1 MNDQTVRGVV
11 YVMTNESMP
20 GLVKIG
26 MTTRGSIRRAE
37 ELYQTGVPTPFKVAA
52 EFRSVDCRK
61 LEAMVHEALIEH
73 RVSNSREFFRISLEA
88 ACECIFQ
95 AEDDQFFT
103 WLDFM
108 RPGHTITP
116 DEFLV
121 DPGPLAKLAHFS
133 GIDVNTCVC
142 ALHELEPEEIAAALE
157 RVRARRGNP
166 NLGKIEQVH

>member
-61 LEAMVHEALIEH
+61 LEATVHSALIEC
-73 RVSNSREFFRISLEA
+73 RVSTSREFFKISFEDACDCIRDLEG
-88 ACECIFQ
+88 EQ
-95 AEDDQFFT
+95 LSELLN
-103 WLDFM
+103 WV
-108 RPGHTITP
+108 RPHEVLVP
-116 DEFLV
+116 FEAMV
-121 DPGPLAKLAHFS
+121 DPGDMMRLADGLGVSVDVLSMVMSDLTVEELAEAVS
-133 GIDVNTCVC
+133 DRCTVVD
-142 ALHELEPEEIAAALE
+142 AP
-157 RVRARRGNP
+157 VM
-166 NLGKIEQVH
+166 Q